1 MCKMFE
7 EDFDHIISCDA
18 YGNKTLDI
26 DYREIFDKDVSHQ
39 ITIAKEVKSRHC
51 MRTLKLEEDGLPHIL
66 APKLLIL

>member
-1 MCKMFE
+1 MFE

-26 DYREIFDKDVSHQ
+26 DYREIFDKYVSHQ
-39 ITIAKEVKSRHC
+39 ITIAKEVKSRHF